1 MIYNDIETP
10 YNRREIRD
18 GQAYF
23 EEVNMIQGLYYNRLF
38 DIAVSSFRWEG
49 LPPSIDVRFMETCLL
64 RYGAVIIF
72 YDDVLGYL
80 ALPFNYGGG
89 LDQYGEPIKRTAYG
103 KNGYLKTDL
112 DETNSVI
119 IYNNLLRQPS
129 TIGIKFYSQKL
140 ATLEDIYNT
149 NLEAQRT
156 PFVVECDE
164 SEKESVKA
172 QFRRVRTGER
182 LILGVKDKFK
192 PLTVLKTEAPYL
204 CDSLLDQIHSCWDDA
219 LQYFGIASHSYE
231 KRERE
236 ISAAFE
242 FKGGAIEA
250 ARYSR
255 YAARKNGCIAMN
267 ELFRFDTTV
276 AFYSEVPRTLV
287 INDVEQANE
296 AKKNDIDNEAITL
309 R

>member
-1 MIYNDIETP
+1 MIRNDLETP
-10 YNRREIRD
+10 YNRREIRE

-23 EEVNMIQGLYYNRLF
+23 EQTSLIQGLYYNRLF

-49 LPPSIDVRFMETCLL
+49 LPSSVDVRYMEQCLL
-64 RYGAVIIF
+64 RYGAVIVF

-103 KNGYLKTDL
+103 KNGYLKSDL

-129 TIGIKFYSQKL
+129 TIGFKFYAEKL

-156 PFVVECDE
+156 PFAVECDE

-192 PLTVLKTEAPYL
+192 PMTVLKTEAPYL
-204 CDSLLDQIHSCWDDA
+204 CDSLLDQIHACWDDA
-219 LQYFGIASHSYE
+219 LQYLGIASHSYE

-236 ISAAFE
+236 ISASFE

-267 ELFRFDTTV
+267 EVFGFDATV
-276 AFYSEVPRTLV
+276 AFYSEVPKTIVANSTEDLDTAD
-287 INDVEQANE
+287 NDKE
-296 AKKNDIDNEAITL
+296 AVTL